1 MRSVGRLGPRK
12 SYSYRYTIGAVN
24 GPPGG
29 PQPGCTIIETR
40 YRGRT
45 ASWRVDAFRA
55 GGDSWDVDGTFVEPR
70 ADNPLAYPA
79 GALARAAVSGVAS
92 TPPASAA
99 PVNAAPLPVVATVAE
114 TFAPSSG
121 DPLPLL
127 PLPPVAPR
135 AARPRTTAVVEP
147 VSSSDQA
154 LVAFQRALQVG
165 DFDPV
170 VS

>member
-55 GGDSWDVDGTFVEPR
+55 GGDSWDVDGTFVAPR

-79 GALARAAVSGVAS
+79 GALARAAVSSPAP
-92 TPPASAA
+92 TPPAS
-99 PVNAAPLPVVATVAE
+99 AAPLPVVATVAE

-121 DPLPLL
+121 DPLPL
-127 PLPPVAPR
+127 PAVVPR
-135 AARPRTTAVVEP
+135 AARPRTAAAAEP
-147 VSSSDQA
+147 VSSADQA
-154 LVAFQRALQVG
+154 LVAFQHALEVG